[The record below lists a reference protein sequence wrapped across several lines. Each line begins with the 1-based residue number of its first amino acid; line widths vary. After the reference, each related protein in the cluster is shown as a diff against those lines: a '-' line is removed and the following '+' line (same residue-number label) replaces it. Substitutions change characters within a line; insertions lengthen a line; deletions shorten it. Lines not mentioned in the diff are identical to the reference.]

1 MKKIIIISSV
11 LLSAS
16 LLGKAQ
22 TTTPNVVATSGDFYT
37 SVAGSL
43 SWTLGEVS
51 VETFTAGNTILTQGF
66 QQPVNLFTTGIGS
79 AQIVSSISAY
89 PNPVL
94 NTLNLDFNKNVSGNV
109 KVEVFDM
116 KGTLVYA
123 ETLVAT
129 AKENSMKLN
138 FLEYAPGIYLL
149 KFSDSSNKD
158 PQTIKIFKT
167 N

>member
-37 SVAGSL
+37 SPAGSL

-51 VETFTAGNTILTQGF
+51 VETFSAGNTILTQGF

-79 AQIVSSISAY
+79 AEIVSSISAY
-89 PNPVL
+89 PSPVL
-94 NTLNLDFNKNVSGNV
+94 NILSLDFNKNVSGNV
-109 KVEVFDM
+109 KIEVFDM
-116 KGTLVYA
+116 KGMLVYT
-123 ETLVAT
+123 ETVLTTV
-129 AKENSMKLN
+129 KENSLKLN
-138 FLEYAPGIYLL
+138 FSEYSQGIYLL
-149 KFSDSSNKD
+149 KFSDSSNKN